1 MSREWQTRWSLP
13 RALFPRWP
21 ASGTL
26 APAAQMAGAA
36 PLVAARLS
44 PPPSRQRALPPA
56 RGHSGLARLAPM
68 SSVHGSKLS
77 FGGLEMKSSC
87 SHEHIRPPRRRPPTE
102 VEGTQFCEV

>member
-36 PLVAARLS
+36 AAGGCAAFPSALS
-44 PPPSRQRALPPA
+44 PAGSASCPRAQRPRQTGSDVLSPWKQTELWGIRDEKLMQPRTHATPPPP
-56 RGHSGLARLAPM
+56 
-68 SSVHGSKLS
+68 
-77 FGGLEMKSSC
+77 
-87 SHEHIRPPRRRPPTE
+87 PPNRS
-102 VEGTQFCEV
+102 